1 MVRIHGPQS
10 VGAVGTLTHVSFA
23 VLVLA
28 AGRGTRMRSRTPKV
42 LHELAGRP
50 LVGWPIAA
58 AHEAGADQIVVVHSP
73 DGALDAFLEHAGSG
87 VVGAVQEVADGT
99 AGAVLAG
106 LPAVGQVDTIVVVP
120 GDAPLV
126 DGPTIRDLVERH
138 EARRAAATVLGAE
151 LADPAGYGRLVR
163 DPASGELLKIVETK
177 TAGDATDDELAI
189 REVNA
194 GVYAFDAARLSAALE
209 QVGTENAQGE
219 RYLPDVLAVLRA
231 AGGSIGAVTASD
243 PDVVLGVNDRW
254 QLAQVGTIARTRLL
268 RAHAEAGVTF
278 LDPASVLVDADV
290 RIGAD
295 TIVEPGVQL
304 RAGTVVG
311 RDCRIGQGTIAVGSD
326 IGDGATVRASTLDGA
341 RVGEG
346 ATVGPYAYL
355 RPGAQLEASAKVGTF
370 VEIKNSVIGEG
381 SKVPHL
387 SYIGDADVGPGSNL
401 GAATITANYNAKT
414 KTKSRTT
421 IGAGVKTSVDTTLV
435 APVTL
440 GDGAYTAAGSVVT
453 HDVPAGALAV
463 ARARQSNLD
472 GYADRGA

>member
-1 MVRIHGPQS
+1 
-10 VGAVGTLTHVSFA
+10 
-23 VLVLA
+23 
-28 AGRGTRMRSRTPKV
+28 MRSRTPKV

-58 AHEAGADQIVVVHSP
+58 AQDAGAEQVVVVGSP
-73 DGALDAFLEHAGSG
+73 GGTLDALIAAAGPA
-87 VVGAVQEVADGT
+87 VVGAVQEDADGT

-106 LPAVGQVDTIVVVP
+106 LPALSSVDTVVVVP

-138 EARRAAATVLGAE
+138 EARGAAATVLGAE

-163 DPASGELLKIVETK
+163 DEQGDLLRIVETK
-177 TAGDATDDELAI
+177 AAGDATEAELAI

-194 GVYAFDAARLSAALE
+194 GVYAFDAARLPGALA
-209 QVGTENAQGE
+209 QIGTDNAQGE
-219 RYLPDVLAVLRA
+219 RYLPDVLAVLRE
-231 AGGSIGAVTASD
+231 AGGAIGAVTAAD

-254 QLAQVGTIARTRLL
+254 QLAHVAGIARTRLL

-278 LDPASVLVDADV
+278 LDPGSVLVDVDV
-290 RIGAD
+290 RIGQD
-295 TIVEPGVQL
+295 TVIEPGVQL

-311 RDCRIGQGTIAVGSD
+311 QDCLIGQGTVAIGSD
-326 IGDGATVRASTLDGA
+326 IADGATVRSSTLDGA
-341 RVGEG
+341 SVGEG

-355 RPGAQLEASAKVGTF
+355 RPGAQLSSGAKVGTF

-387 SYIGDADVGPGSNL
+387 SYIGDADVGADCNL

-414 KTKSRTT
+414 KVKSRTVLGT
-421 IGAGVKTSVDTTLV
+421 GVRTSVDTTLV

-440 GDGAYTAAGSVVT
+440 GDRAYTAAGSVVT
-453 HDVPAGALAV
+453 DDVPAAALAV
-463 ARARQSNLD
+463 ARARQQNLE
-472 GYADRGA
+472 GYADRSA

>member
-1 MVRIHGPQS
+1 M
-10 VGAVGTLTHVSFA
+10 SFA
-23 VLVLA
+23 VVVLA

-58 AHEAGADQIVVVHSP
+58 AQEAGAGQVVVVRSP
-73 DGALDAFLEHAGSG
+73 DGALDAFLAAAGDG
-87 VVGAVQEVADGT
+87 VAAAIQEQADGT
-99 AGAVLAG
+99 AGAVLAA
-106 LPAVGQVDTIVVVP
+106 LPAVAEVDTIVVVP

-126 DGPTIRDLVERH
+126 DASTLRELVERH
-138 EARRAAATVLGAE
+138 EARGAAATVLGAE
-151 LADPAGYGRLVR
+151 LADPSGYGRLVR
-163 DPASGELLKIVETK
+163 DAASGDLLKIVETK
-177 TAGDATDDELAI
+177 APGDATAEELAI

-194 GVYAFDAARLSAALE
+194 GVYAFDAALLPAALGRI
-209 QVGTENAQGE
+209 GTDNAQGE
-219 RYLPDVLAVLRA
+219 RYLPDVLAELRA
-231 AGGSIGAVTASD
+231 DGGAIGAVTAGD
-243 PDVVLGVNDRW
+243 ADVVLGVNDRW
-254 QLAQVGTIARTRLL
+254 QLAQVGKLAQRRLL

-278 LDPASVLVDADV
+278 LDPDSVLVDADV

-295 TIVEPGVQL
+295 TVIEPGVQL

-311 RDCRIGQGTIAVGSD
+311 QDCRIGQGTVAVGSD

-346 ATVGPYAYL
+346 VNVGPYAYL
-355 RPGAQLEASAKVGTF
+355 RPGAQLEAGAKVGTF

-414 KTKSRTT
+414 KVKSRTVL
-421 IGAGVKTSVDTTLV
+421 GAGVRTSVDTTLV
-435 APVTL
+435 SPVRL
-440 GDGAYTAAGSVVT
+440 GDGAYTAAGSVIT
-453 HDVPAGALAV
+453 DDVPAGGLGV
-463 ARARQSNLD
+463 ARSRQQNVE
-472 GYADRGA
+472 GYADRGT